1 MKHYACMEA
10 SGFLVRMAAKYV
22 CGIREFV
29 DITVSHTGGIG
40 NLNYMVLIS
49 YATDTGPMQ
58 FAVSPVEWRKA
69 LRHAIEEA
77 NDY

>member
-1 MKHYACMEA
+1 MKCYARMDA

-29 DITVSHTGGIG
+29 DITVSNTGNIG
-40 NLNYMVLIS
+40 DSNYMILIG
-49 YATDTGPMQ
+49 YATDTGEMQ
-58 FAVSPVEWRKA
+58 FALSPVEWRKA